1 MSTINILSKNI
12 AIILISHRLI
22 LVKNCDKV
30 FEIISK
36 SIKEKKI
43 NLRSKVRVTSYQKI

>member
-1 MSTINILSKNI
+1 MVYLLLMPTKKKNI
-12 AIILISHRLI
+12 DTYI
-22 LVKNCDKV
+22 KNCDKV